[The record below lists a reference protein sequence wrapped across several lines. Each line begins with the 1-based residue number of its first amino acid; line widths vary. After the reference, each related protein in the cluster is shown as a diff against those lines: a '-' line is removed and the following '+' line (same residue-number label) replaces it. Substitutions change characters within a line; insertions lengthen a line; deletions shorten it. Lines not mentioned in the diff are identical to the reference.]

1 MDRRLCQLLV
11 ACTKGGLEELR
22 VQFGKVWVQ
31 GTGANGQSI
40 RPKDRRRQIRGDV
53 EGGAPSEHEWGRINK
68 PGDVAER
75 EEHHAD
81 VEQEAAEFETK
92 YAWRIDRRCEDSG
105 IEVDHAC
112 DVVWEAG
119 VLKGKWFITYA
130 DLRASV
136 IRFLDHNVPVSVV
149 KTSSSSTANFAQN

>member
-92 YAWRIDRRCEDSG
+92 YAWRIEEDAKILALRSIMLECSRANGSSRTLIFARQSSG
-105 IEVDHAC
+105 S
-112 DVVWEAG
+112 W
-119 VLKGKWFITYA
+119 ITMCQ
-130 DLRASV
+130 
-136 IRFLDHNVPVSVV
+136 F
-149 KTSSSSTANFAQN
+149 QW